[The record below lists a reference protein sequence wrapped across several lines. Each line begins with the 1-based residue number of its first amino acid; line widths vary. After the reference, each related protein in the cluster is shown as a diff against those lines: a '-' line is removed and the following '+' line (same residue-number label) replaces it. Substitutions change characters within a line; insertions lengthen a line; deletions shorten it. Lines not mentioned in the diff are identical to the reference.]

1 MIYENQLVLTGQ
13 INDVGAY
20 TRTNIDYSERKGIEI
35 EAIYQINDKLNWT
48 GNATFSEN
56 KIANFTEYVDNWDT
70 WGQETILHQN
80 TDISFS
86 PDLIWASTFNYKL
99 RDNFKVQLISK
110 YVGDQYI
117 DNTSSVDRMLEA
129 YIVHSGRFSWDI
141 NSNLFSS
148 AKLTFQVNNLLD
160 EKYANNAWVYRF
172 ISDGWDPTGTDPYV
186 NANNEG
192 GYDMAGYFPQAGRNF
207 LIGISLGL

>member
-1 MIYENQLVLTGQ
+1 MRLISWFSGMSITPADGFGGQLCSSSMFG
-13 INDVGAY
+13 
-20 TRTNIDYSERKGIEI
+20 IDRDDFNLLF
-35 EAIYQINDKLNWT
+35 AIY
-48 GNATFSEN
+48 
-56 KIANFTEYVDNWDT
+56 
-70 WGQETILHQN
+70 
-80 TDISFS
+80 S

-117 DNTSSVDRMLEA
+117 DNTSSTDRMLDA
-129 YIVHSGRFSWDI
+129 YIVHIGRFSWDI

-172 ISDGWDPTGTDPYV
+172 ISEGWDPTGTDPYV